1 MSEATS
7 ALAGARSS
15 GIVEVT
21 EAGLQGMITVR
32 GDLADPAIISAIK
45 DAVGADVPA
54 IRQSTKVKN
63 DRLLWMSSDELM
75 LVCPYEEAESRVQV
89 LRAALKKHHHL
100 IAIVSDARAQFTLSG
115 NGAAIREVLAK
126 LSPADLRASALPV
139 DEVRRTRIAQVA
151 AAFWF
156 ESDNQAQLVCFRSV
170 AMYVFDL
177 LKASSASGSAV
188 EYF

>member
-1 MSEATS
+1 MSEAIS

-15 GIVEVT
+15 GVVEVT

-32 GDLADPAIISAIK
+32 GDLADPAIIGAIT
-45 DAVGADVPA
+45 DAIGANVPT
-54 IRQSTKVKN
+54 IRRSTKVKN

-75 LVCPYEEAESRVQV
+75 LICPYDEAESRVQV

-115 NGAAIREVLAK
+115 SGAAIREVLAK
-126 LSPADLRASALPV
+126 LSPADLRTASLPV

-156 ESDNQAQLVCFRSV
+156 ESDDQAQLVCFRSV
-170 AMYVFDL
+170 AKYVFDL
-177 LKASSASGSAV
+177 LRVSSTSGSAV
-188 EYF
+188 GYF